1 MLATFIHTEAR
12 STATP
17 VRTDQR
23 VLLGMDELKA
33 TKLEIEGASATAGR
47 PSCWLSYWIK
57 WFLFTARD

>member
-33 TKLEIEGASATAGR
+33 TELEIEGASATAGA
-47 PSCWLSYWIK
+47 PFVL
-57 WFLFTARD
+57 A